1 MHYLAT
7 FAIVFGVNLLPAL
20 GPPSWAVLVVLKLN
34 WDLNPVAL
42 VAVGATAAGSGRYVL
57 GRLSYLLRHRLSQQ
71 RRDNLEAAKDY
82 LTGHRVGAV
91 AGIALFALSP
101 LPSAQLFEAAGI
113 LGVRLLP
120 LTLAFFLGRVV
131 TYSIYVSA
139 ASYAKRSYG
148 SVLTDALRSPVGI
161 AIQVLML
168 LAIVGLT
175 RLDFRKL
182 ARRRGGRKSAG
193 DGGAVPAGE
202 PAP

>member
-1 MHYLAT
+1 
-7 FAIVFGVNLLPAL
+7 
-20 GPPSWAVLVVLKLN
+20 
-34 WDLNPVAL
+34 
-42 VAVGATAAGSGRYVL
+42 
-57 GRLSYLLRHRLSQQ
+57 
-71 RRDNLEAAKDY
+71 
-82 LTGHRVGAV
+82 
-91 AGIALFALSP
+91 